1 MKPYVILLLFS
12 FSFCFSLQAKPYG
25 SESAYWQVILKYS
38 EAGVTL
44 ERVTRMAPLTKIVR
58 SPGILGRPVAV
69 PFFLTWQDEA
79 GDTLFSSE
87 VVIPLGI
94 RIPPGGT
101 GKPDIITDSGYCV
114 IRVPGPV
121 DAAGIAKLSL
131 AYKGLPQIPGS
142 VDIPPAFTAPAI
154 ELPLTEAVL
163 REAIH
168 MTVEGPTGVRK
179 AVDTGDDANR
189 LVMVVLGDGYTAANL
204 AAGEFSNDVVTL
216 VTAFQNTPP
225 WGMFLEGANIYAID
239 VESNEQGAD
248 YEDASPASGGTL
260 KDTYFNSAFWC
271 SNIERL
277 LCITGD
283 GYSKAYAAADNY
295 VGAGVWDEIIVLV
308 NSTKYGGSGGAI
320 AVSSVNSAAPG
331 VILHEF
337 GHSFGHLADEY
348 DYGGSGPYTGSDP
361 TNPNV
366 DIHTNYVDIKWNIWI
381 EDGTPL
387 PTPDTAAYDYTVGA
401 FEGAYYHET
410 GIYRP
415 WRCCMMRALHC
426 GFCPVCTE
434 AMALEYFTMVSLAD
448 DIIPPA
454 GSVVNAV
461 ESNAAIR
468 IEPLPVSG
476 LTYTWKADG
485 VTQTSVTVPVFTCH
499 AGLFS
504 SYTGTVDVTVA
515 FPSAMIRKATV
526 SARYHW
532 TVIIPEP
539 TLLLPLGLICLCLRI
554 RGN

>member
-1 MKPYVILLLFS
+1 MRYFFFLFLCS
-12 FSFCFSLQAKPYG
+12 FSLCFSLQAAPV
-25 SESAYWQVILKYS
+25 SHDSVYWQIILKYT
-38 EAGVTL
+38 ETGITL
-44 ERVTRMAPLTKIVR
+44 ERVSRMPPLSKAVR
-58 SPGILGRPVAV
+58 SPGVLGRPVTV
-69 PFFLTWQDEA
+69 PYVLAWQDEA
-79 GDTLFSSE
+79 GNTLFSSE
-87 VVIPLGI
+87 AVIPLGI

-101 GKPDIITDSGYCV
+101 GKPDIMTESGYCV
-114 IRVPGPV
+114 IRISGPA
-121 DAAGIAKLSL
+121 DADSIANISL
-131 AYKGLPQIPGS
+131 ARKDVPQIPDS
-142 VDIPPAFTAPAI
+142 VHIPPAFTVPAI
-154 ELPLTEAVL
+154 DLPLTEAALHGV
-163 REAIH
+163 EH
-168 MTVEGPTGVRK
+168 MTVEGPVGVRK
-179 AVDTGDDANR
+179 AVDTGDDGNR
-189 LVMVVLGDGYTAANL
+189 LVMVVLGDGYTAADL
-204 AAGEFSNDVVTL
+204 AAGEFSNDVETL
-216 VTAFQNTPP
+216 ITAFQSTPP

-248 YEDASPASGGTL
+248 YEDASPDNGGTL
-260 KDTYFNSAFWC
+260 KDTYFNSSFWC

-283 GYSKAYAAADNY
+283 GYSKAYTAANNY

-348 DYGGSGPYTGSDP
+348 DYGGSGHYSGSDP
-361 TNPNV
+361 GNPNV

-387 PTPDTAAYDYTVGA
+387 PTPDTAVYDNTVGA

-434 AMALEYFTMVSLAD
+434 AMALEYFDMVNLAD
-448 DIIPPA
+448 NTIPSP
-454 GSVVNAV
+454 GSVVNSV
-461 ESNAAIR
+461 DSNAVIR

-485 VTQTSVTVPVFTCH
+485 VTQTSVTGPAFTCH

-504 SYTGTVDVTVA
+504 SYTGTVEVTIA
-515 FPSAMIRKATV
+515 FPSAMIRQTMV
-526 SARYHW
+526 DETYQW

-539 TLLLPLGLICLCLRI
+539 ALLLPFAVLCLCLRM
-554 RGN
+554 RSN